1 MINNNFSVPT
11 NRLILK
17 VNQLTTDIL
26 SRIPDDIDYEATVK
40 LIGPK
45 RQPLDVVLLQEIQ
58 RYNALLRKT
67 RSSLTD
73 LQLAI
78 KGLILMSPEL
88 EDIFICVF
96 EGRVP
101 SIWLMAYPSL
111 KLLGAWT
118 RDLVN
123 RVEHFRE
130 WASTT
135 HAPVLF
141 WLAAYT
147 FPTGFLTAVLQT
159 SARMWN
165 VSIDTLSWEF
175 TVFTI
180 DETAIVEPPVVI
192 FKLFQPS
199 SKVSSFN
206 CLFASSLMERKLG

>member
-1 MINNNFSVPT
+1 MNVYYYFSYSWSIFQPINKSS
-11 NRLILK
+11 LK
-17 VNQLTTDIL
+17 VNQLTSDIL
-26 SRIPDDIDYEATVK
+26 SKIPDNIDYEATVK

-45 RQPLDVVLLQEIQ
+45 KTPLDVVLLQEIQ
-58 RYNALLRKT
+58 RYNVLLRKT
-67 RSSLTD
+67 RNSLND

-78 KGLILMSPEL
+78 KGLILMSHEL
-88 EDIFICVF
+88 EEIFFCVF

-123 RVEHFRE
+123 RVEHFNE
-130 WASTT
+130 WALTT

-180 DETAIVEPPVVI
+180 DETAIVEPPMVI
-192 FKLFQPS
+192 SNPCPRCQIYS
-199 SKVSSFN
+199 
-206 CLFASSLMERKLG
+206 R